1 MNRRLTAQTFHIW
14 TRNKHRINL
23 SCPFAVVIACFIA
36 LYLTLSSFALTGSQK
51 RISYL
56 DGHDASITISQTQTT
71 LRPAQGTVIDRL
83 RKSGARNISVI
94 TTGSSFQ
101 IDGLRTTGLS
111 TGFHDRIQYM
121 EWASGSPASRYHLTA
136 GHWPSSPGEVALSE
150 PLAARLHDPSR
161 IHVFS
166 DTSRLRVVGTFH
178 DAYATDALVAIGA
191 ASGWK
196 SMSAAASKGY
206 PSLSPIVEYV
216 WDGLPL
222 STAIPLFSTLYG
234 TPTDSLVTSSRDGA
248 KISASPQAS
257 LASRSPYLVMS
268 PCLLLTGAVQLTVMA
283 RIATSI
289 RAQRQSMLKLGIP
302 LSATLASALGS
313 VLAICLAAWSVGVCG
328 GWILGM
334 ALRRFLVPHLLTQP
348 ISPPVSIAP
357 LAMTL
362 LALTVAMSI
371 AAIPLTGPRAGGRN
385 RTTPHHAR
393 AATTLRWVR
402 RVAGVLL
409 IIGGLL
415 ALQNRTQLDD
425 VMRGAIFVSSG
436 AVLLMPDLIS
446 GIISVVKLPTPAGL
460 LAVKTL
466 HFNDARIRIMGSA
479 LCLCLVIPASVNVIM
494 TSYQQSTAAL
504 SMAPPNTLI
513 LQSPDSNPVPK
524 DLPRSVQAA
533 TGMKRAVKVD
543 MLSGEITSNH
553 HSGTA
558 RAVMV
563 VSSPEDAERVLNMKL
578 TAEERAHLNNSFML
592 SFSDG
597 PAKTI
602 LALDDGR
609 QAAIPS
615 SRVEVNPTWAYIYG
629 GVIVKATLER
639 IRAQSI
645 PHQWVYTGV
654 QKSDITQAV
663 NYVHRQGLDPQL
675 LTYHVEPEPPQMPF
689 AWWTVCL
696 TLVIIAAG
704 ITASVSASLGHIARN
719 QSRQLLAIGLPKRLG
734 AMIPILESMLLV
746 GLCSVIASVL
756 AIVPVVVGQSL
767 SESFTLWVPKDWVIL
782 WCAGLGLL
790 IVLSPLAGLRA
801 IRARERT
808 ADALI

>member
-121 EWASGSPASRYHLTA
+121 EWASGSPASRYHLTT

-248 KISASPQAS
+248 KISASPQVS
-257 LASRSPYLVMS
+257 LASRSPYLVMI

-393 AATTLRWVR
+393 SATTLRWVR

-415 ALQNRTQLDD
+415 ALQNHPVQLFPEK
-425 VMRGAIFVSSG
+425 RSAKHASG
-436 AVLLMPDLIS
+436 N
-446 GIISVVKLPTPAGL
+446 
-460 LAVKTL
+460 LA
-466 HFNDARIRIMGSA
+466 
-479 LCLCLVIPASVNVIM
+479 
-494 TSYQQSTAAL
+494 
-504 SMAPPNTLI
+504 
-513 LQSPDSNPVPK
+513 
-524 DLPRSVQAA
+524 
-533 TGMKRAVKVD
+533 
-543 MLSGEITSNH
+543 
-553 HSGTA
+553 
-558 RAVMV
+558 
-563 VSSPEDAERVLNMKL
+563 
-578 TAEERAHLNNSFML
+578 
-592 SFSDG
+592 
-597 PAKTI
+597 
-602 LALDDGR
+602 
-609 QAAIPS
+609 
-615 SRVEVNPTWAYIYG
+615 
-629 GVIVKATLER
+629 
-639 IRAQSI
+639 
-645 PHQWVYTGV
+645 
-654 QKSDITQAV
+654 
-663 NYVHRQGLDPQL
+663 
-675 LTYHVEPEPPQMPF
+675 
-689 AWWTVCL
+689 
-696 TLVIIAAG
+696 
-704 ITASVSASLGHIARN
+704 
-719 QSRQLLAIGLPKRLG
+719 
-734 AMIPILESMLLV
+734 
-746 GLCSVIASVL
+746 
-756 AIVPVVVGQSL
+756 
-767 SESFTLWVPKDWVIL
+767 
-782 WCAGLGLL
+782 
-790 IVLSPLAGLRA
+790 
-801 IRARERT
+801 
-808 ADALI
+808 